1 MPLTP
6 STPRIHYVEEGSS
19 GQPVLFVMGFGLTG
33 EAWAPQVEDLSADHR
48 CIVFDNRGVG
58 RSEGSAAGWS
68 VQDMADDSLRVLE
81 ARGWERAH
89 LVGVSMGGMIAR
101 ELARAEPHRWASLT
115 LIASHAGGWRNM
127 MPSPR
132 ALADFSRAQVSS
144 TEVRVAALERLLFP
158 DEWLAQIDRDD
169 LFRRL
174 RGRAGRGGRARRSIA
189 ASQFQAV
196 VRYGR
201 RAESGAL
208 SMPTLIIKPAR
219 DVLVPPHNSDLL
231 AERIHGSRLVTLEE
245 AGHGATLSHAELVNA
260 ALRDH
265 FAANPA

>member
-6 STPRIHYVEEGSS
+6 SIPRIHYAETGTA
-19 GQPVLFVMGFGLTG
+19 GPPVLFVMGFGLTG
-33 EAWAPQVEDLSADHR
+33 EAWQPQVEDLSADHR

-58 RSEGSAAGWS
+58 RSEASAPGWS
-68 VQDMADDSLRVLE
+68 VQDMADDTLRVLE
-81 ARGWERAH
+81 ALGWERAH

-101 ELARAEPHRWASLT
+101 ALAASEPHRWASLT

-127 MPSPR
+127 LPSPR

-144 TEVRVAALERLLFP
+144 TEARVAALERLLFP
-158 DEWLAQIDRDD
+158 EEWLATIDRAE
-169 LFRRL
+169 LYRRL
-174 RGRAGRGGRARRSIA
+174 RGRAGKGGRARRRIA

-201 RAESGAL
+201 RAESGVL
-208 SMPTLIIKPAR
+208 PIPTLIIKPAR

-231 AERIHGSRLVTLEE
+231 AERIRGSQLLTLDE
-245 AGHGATLSHAELVNA
+245 AGHGATLSHAALVNA